1 MAAPRTRVTAW
12 GGAQVINQC
21 ECRAVECM
29 VSSFPACNGG
39 CPDGQEC
46 VQAML
51 KGVTGGGAQVVDQC
65 ECREV
70 EGACCWP
77 SGVCTMQ
84 TEQSCVDGGATYQ
97 GDGIDCADVD
107 CPAECGP
114 SFQACNGDCP
124 AGQDCF
130 ESDGATGGWRPGDQP
145 VRVPGRRMHGFG
157 VSGVQRRLSSG
168 SGVRAGHDKGD
179 ERGAG
184 CRLSTNASAGRSR
197 ERAVGRAGSAPCR
210 ANRAV

>member
-1 MAAPRTRVTAW
+1 MEEDRRINAGGIFAAVVFGMTLLGANVSNAVSVGACCWPSGVCTMQAEQSCVDGGATHQGDGSDCANVDCPAECGPSFPACNGDCPAGQDCFESDGATG

-51 KGVTGGGAQVVDQC
+51 KGVTRGGAQVVDQC

-107 CPAECGP
+107 CP
-114 SFQACNGDCP
+114 
-124 AGQDCF
+124 
-130 ESDGATGGWRPGDQP
+130 GGVWS
-145 VRVPGRRMHGFG
+145 V
-157 VSGVQRRLSSG
+157 VSGVQR
-168 SGVRAGHDKGD
+168 
-179 ERGAG
+179 
-184 CRLSTNASAGRSR
+184 
-197 ERAVGRAGSAPCR
+197 
-210 ANRAV
+210 